1 MMRKSLGLLV
11 IMLLLFIAACSD
23 KNGEGNGT
31 EESNGEKKKE
41 TITFGQTGWTST
53 EVPTEIAK
61 QILEEAGY
69 EVEVSLL
76 DQPVIFEGLAEKEI
90 DFFMDAWLPYTEAS
104 LWDAYE
110 DDVVKVAESYADA
123 PLGWVVP
130 SYVEEESIEDI
141 KKNPEKFDGT
151 VYTIDAGAGI
161 VDISEEV
168 LEDYELD
175 MYELAYSSEGAML
188 GELDARIQREEP
200 VIITGWR
207 PHSMFTQYD
216 LKFLEEPKENFKFD
230 NIYVLSY
237 KGIEET
243 HPEAYEILSDWS
255 IEVDDLEQM
264 MYDYE
269 VDDVPFEEAAE
280 NWIEENRDKVDEML
294 GK

>member
-1 MMRKSLGLLV
+1 MRKGLGL
-11 IMLLLFIAACSD
+11 IAIIFLLFMTACS
-23 KNGEGNGT
+23 NETGEENAT
-31 EESNGEKKKE
+31 DESNSDGEKE
-41 TITFGQTGWTST
+41 TITFGQTGWSST

-76 DQPVIFEGLAEKEI
+76 DQPIIFEGLAEQEV
-90 DFFMDAWLPYTEAS
+90 DFFMDAWLPYTEAA
-104 LWDAYE
+104 LWDEYE
-110 DDVVKVAESYADA
+110 DVLIKVAESYTDA
-123 PLGWVVP
+123 PLGWAVP
-130 SYVEEESIEDI
+130 SYVEEDSIEDI

-151 VYTIDAGAGI
+151 VYTIGAGAGI

-168 LEDYELD
+168 LTDYGLD

-188 GELDARIQREEP
+188 GELDASIGREEP
-200 VIITGWR
+200 VIVTGWR
-207 PHSMFTQYD
+207 PHSMFIQYD

-243 HPEAYEILSDWS
+243 HPEAYDILSNWS

-264 MYDYE
+264 MYAYE
-269 VDDVPFEEAAE
+269 VDGIPFEESAE
-280 NWIEENRDKVDEML
+280 SWIEENRDQVDDML